1 MKPMTKATT
10 APEPPTAPDSVPGRL
25 PLTLGI
31 VGNLGSVHIQRWS
44 AALAARG
51 HTIVPIDLA
60 GRGRNPLQRV
70 AAFLRLRRAMAR
82 VARTERGIVVVHNI
96 PGGLLALG
104 MRGIHPIVV
113 HAWGADVTTELP
125 GLAARFR
132 GRQLGGLIRA
142 ADARTATSRFL
153 ADTVRR
159 RFGVDPEVVPF
170 GIDTQRFRPRT
181 RERRP
186 GPARIGFVKVGLDA
200 TYGPDVLVEALGRL
214 PKDRPFEMLIAGDGG
229 MRPALEARVADLG
242 LPDRVRFLGVLAHA
256 EIAPLLADLDMFA
269 MPSRREAWGV
279 AAAEASAVGLP
290 VVASRVGGVPEIVVD
305 GETGLL
311 VPAEDPDALAAA
323 LDKLLADPE
332 MGARMGRAGRARIEA
347 GYRWDGCV
355 DAMEAVYRGVL
366 PR

>member
-1 MKPMTKATT
+1 MKLMTNDTA
-10 APEPPTAPDSVPGRL
+10 APESPTAPDSAPGRE

-31 VGNLGSVHIQRWS
+31 VGNQGSVHIQRWS
-44 AALAARG
+44 SALAARG
-51 HTIVPIDLA
+51 HTIVPIDLV

-70 AAFLRLRRAMAR
+70 AAFLELRRAMAR
-82 VARTERGIVVVHNI
+82 VARAERGVVVVHNI

-125 GLAARFR
+125 GPSARFR
-132 GRQLGGLIRA
+132 GRQLRGLIRA

-153 ADTVRR
+153 AETVRR
-159 RFGVDPEVVPF
+159 RFDVDPKVVPF
-170 GIDTQRFRPRT
+170 GIDTDRFRPRAG
-181 RERRP
+181 ERRP
-186 GPARIGFVKVGLDA
+186 GPPRIGFVKMRLDA

-214 PKDRPFEMLIAGDGG
+214 PEDQPFEMLIAGDGG
-229 MRPALEARVADLG
+229 MRPVLEARIADLG
-242 LPDRVRFLGVLAHA
+242 LADRVRFLGVLAHA
-256 EIAPLLADLDMFA
+256 EIEPLLADLDIFA

-311 VPAEDPDALAAA
+311 VPAEDPAALAAA
-323 LDKLLADPE
+323 LGKLLADPE
-332 MGARMGRAGRARIEA
+332 FGARMGRAGRARIEA
-347 GYRWDGCV
+347 DYRWDGCA

-366 PR
+366 PG